1 MVFHIADDS
10 VFTLNIAVPCTNG
23 RINIFLRKRAQKL
36 MELWIGFVDHFP
48 VQALAELRHIRI
60 EADQLHILRGKDR
73 TAHSGIA
80 LDDSI
85 FTVRM
90 TAGIAVCGI
99 LENGGSYH
107 RLILLKLLPKGRL
120 WRFFLHLRLLGLNG
134 IFFCQF
140 LFSLDLVILRLFL
153 FGKITAFLDK
163 RGNALGNLFPVQV
176 NIRAVLLFIV
186 QSFPIVIFAAVCCA
200 GQGMRASANAILVF
214 EESHFFLIRMVFH
227 EERIDTAFS
236 SGETAAAGHGG
247 VDLIL
252 GNEMLNSWHLGK
264 VRRKSPAGQVKV
276 LQVLPDLPWSV
287 VVKAQQVTVLL
298 IGGPEGSVF
307 FLECLAES
315 RGTQLLRQ
323 AAGLLRKPIA
333 FDL

>member
-1 MVFHIADDS
+1 
-10 VFTLNIAVPCTNG
+10 
-23 RINIFLRKRAQKL
+23 
-36 MELWIGFVDHFP
+36 
-48 VQALAELRHIRI
+48 
-60 EADQLHILRGKDR
+60 
-73 TAHSGIA
+73 
-80 LDDSI
+80 
-85 FTVRM
+85 M

-99 LENGGSYH
+99 LGNSGSYH
-107 RLILLKLLPKGRL
+107 RLILFKLLPKGRL
-120 WRFFLHLRLLGLNG
+120 WSFFLHLRLLGLDG

-140 LFSLDLVILRLFL
+140 LFSLDFVILRLFL
-153 FGKITAFLDK
+153 FGKIAVFLDK

-186 QSFPIVIFAAVCCA
+186 QSFPIVIFTAVCCA

-236 SGETAAAGHGG
+236 SGETASAGHGG

-252 GNEMLNSWHLGK
+252 GNEMLDGWHLGK

-287 VVKAQQVTVLL
+287 IVKTQQVTVLL
-298 IGGPEGSVF
+298 IGSPEGSVF
-307 FLECLAES
+307 FLEGLAES
-315 RGTQLLRQ
+315 RVTQLLRQ
-323 AAGLLRKPIA
+323 AAGLLRETIA